1 MTAATTL
8 PSPADI
14 KRAVE
19 DSDYYAD
26 TLARLTPAGRAWFAA
41 EVDDAYT
48 ATHAPRILT
57 ERERRIL
64 QFAGRHYRE
73 PGRREQAIRDQFDL
87 SATRYYQLLGAL
99 IDRPEA
105 LAYAPVTVGR
115 LRALREMR
123 RDARA
128 GRTSTPAG
136 AR

>member
-1 MTAATTL
+1 MTATTL
-8 PSPADI
+8 PSPATIALAAADDETYHALRATLTGADR
-14 KRAVE
+14 KRFEQAV
-19 DSDYYAD
+19 DQ
-26 TLARLTPAGRAWFAA
+26 
-41 EVDDAYT
+41 AYT
-48 ATHAPRILT
+48 ATHTPRTLT

-105 LAYAPVTVGR
+105 LGYAPVTVGR